1 MTPAGR
7 NVSPEWVEARVNADP
22 RVVASALG
30 VRDADGALVLIA
42 ALAAPVEAADLAVLM
57 ADLPDYAR
65 PAAIILTRA
74 DEPGLLFPAG
84 TPNRAVA
91 AQIIQS
97 RAAIELRATQVE
109 EA

>member
-1 MTPAGR
+1 
-7 NVSPEWVEARVNADP
+7 
-22 RVVASALG
+22 
-30 VRDADGALVLIA
+30 
-42 ALAAPVEAADLAVLM
+42 M

-97 RAAIELRATQVE
+97 RAAVDLRATQVE